1 MSTRI
6 VARVAT
12 VFALVTFASTSLAQ
26 KQYYDY
32 RPIFHV
38 TPYAGYMVSG
48 DYLKG
53 PLGTSITNAP
63 GALYGAQ
70 VGVALAP
77 NISLIGNAAY
87 TSGDVRVGV
96 PFLGGLSVG
105 NSSMMLYDAGLQLDL
120 PTGSTGT
127 VPFVPFVQAGIGAI
141 HYKIDESILQ
151 TSATNAAVNFGLGAD
166 LSLGRG
172 VAVRLLAKDYVGK
185 FDFKEATSFD
195 ISGQTAHNLAFS
207 AGIRVDF

>member
-6 VARVAT
+6 VARVVALS
-12 VFALVTFASTSLAQ
+12 ALVTVASTSLAQ
-26 KQYYDY
+26 KPYYG
-32 RPIFHV
+32 PVFHL

-53 PLGTSITNAP
+53 PLGTSITNSP

-70 VGVALAP
+70 LGVALAP

-87 TSGDVRVGV
+87 TSGDVRVGI

-105 NSSMMLYDAGLQLDL
+105 NTSMMLYDADLQLDL

-127 VPFVPFVQAGIGAI
+127 VPFVPFVQAGVGAI
-141 HYKIDESILQ
+141 HYTIDESILQ
-151 TSATNAAVNFGLGAD
+151 TSATNLAVNFGLGAD

-195 ISGQTAHNLAFS
+195 VSGQTAHNLAFS

>member
-6 VARVAT
+6 VARVAALS
-12 VFALVTFASTSLAQ
+12 ALVTVASTSVAQ
-26 KQYYDY
+26 KPYYG
-32 RPIFHV
+32 PVFHL

-53 PLGTSITNAP
+53 PLGTSITNSP
-63 GALYGAQ
+63 GPLYGAQ
-70 VGVALAP
+70 LGVALAP

-87 TSGDVRVGV
+87 TSGDVRVGI

-105 NSSMMLYDAGLQLDL
+105 NTSMMLYDAGLQLDL

-127 VPFVPFVQAGIGAI
+127 VPFVPFVQAGVGAI
-141 HYKIDESILQ
+141 HYTIDESILQ
-151 TSATNAAVNFGLGAD
+151 TSATNIAVNFGLGAD

-195 ISGQTAHNLAFS
+195 VSGQTAHNLAFS

>member
-12 VFALVTFASTSLAQ
+12 LSALVTVASTSLAQ
-26 KQYYDY
+26 KPYYG
-32 RPIFHV
+32 PVFHL

-53 PLGTSITNAP
+53 PLGTSITNSP

-70 VGVALAP
+70 LGVALAP

-105 NSSMMLYDAGLQLDL
+105 NTSMMLYDAGLQFDL

-127 VPFVPFVQAGIGAI
+127 VPFVPFVQAGVGAI
-141 HYKIDESILQ
+141 HYTIDESILQ

-207 AGIRVDF
+207 AGLRVDF

>member
-6 VARVAT
+6 VARVAALS
-12 VFALVTFASTSLAQ
+12 ALVTVASTSVAQ
-26 KQYYDY
+26 KPYYG
-32 RPIFHV
+32 PVFHL

-53 PLGTSITNAP
+53 PLGTSITNSP
-63 GALYGAQ
+63 GPLYGAQ
-70 VGVALAP
+70 LGVALAP

-87 TSGDVRVGV
+87 TSGDVRVGI

-105 NSSMMLYDAGLQLDL
+105 NTSMMLYDADLQLDL

-127 VPFVPFVQAGIGAI
+127 VPFVPFVQAGVGAI
-141 HYKIDESILQ
+141 HYTIDESILQ
-151 TSATNAAVNFGLGAD
+151 TSATNLAVNFGLGAD

-195 ISGQTAHNLAFS
+195 VSGQTAHNLAFS

>member
-1 MSTRI
+1 MPTRI
-6 VARVAT
+6 VVHLA
-12 VFALVTFASTSLAQ
+12 ALPAFIAFASTAVAQQSLSGTA
-26 KQYYDY
+26 
-32 RPIFHV
+32 FHV
-38 TPYAGYMVSG
+38 APYAGYMVSG

-63 GALYGAQ
+63 GAVYGAQ
-70 VGVALAP
+70 VGVSLAP

-87 TSGDVRVGV
+87 TTSDVRVGV

-105 NSSMMLYDAGLQLDL
+105 STSMMLYDAGLQLDL

-127 VPFVPFVQAGIGAI
+127 IPFVPFVQAGVGAI
-141 HYKIDESILQ
+141 HYRIDESILQ

-172 VAVRLLAKDYVGK
+172 VALRLMAKDYVGK

-195 ISGQTAHNLAFS
+195 VSGQTAHNLAFS
-207 AGIRVDF
+207 AGVRVDF

>member
-12 VFALVTFASTSLAQ
+12 LSALVTFASTSLAQ
-26 KQYYDY
+26 K
-32 RPIFHV
+32 PLTGTFFHL

-53 PLGTSITNAP
+53 PLGTTITNAP

-70 VGVALAP
+70 VGVSLAP

-105 NSSMMLYDAGLQLDL
+105 NTSMMLYDAGLQLDL

-127 VPFVPFVQAGIGAI
+127 VPFVPFVQAGVGAI
-141 HYKIDESILQ
+141 HYTIDESILQ